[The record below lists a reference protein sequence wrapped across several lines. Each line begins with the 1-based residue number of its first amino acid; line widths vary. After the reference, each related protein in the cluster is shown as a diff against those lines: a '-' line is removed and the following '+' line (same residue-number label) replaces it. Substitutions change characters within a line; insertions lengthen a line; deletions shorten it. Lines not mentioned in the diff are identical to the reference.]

1 MEFIKRNKSK
11 MSYGIYFF
19 DLETTGLLKHN
30 GRIIEIACCKMIY
43 EPNGRF
49 YISETFEEFVNP
61 EIPIPSESTKIHG
74 ITNDRIKDKQK
85 IGIMLE
91 KFIQYCPEGSVL
103 IAHNGDNFDKIV
115 LEREFERAGMK
126 MPEYRF
132 ADTHKMAR
140 TILPYSP
147 SYSLQ
152 YLKEWFG
159 ITVTGPAHRALPDVL
174 VMIDV
179 YHKLRQDRPNTMM
192 IGMSEQ
198 YEIKTMPFGK
208 HKGTRLENLE
218 TEYIH
223 WMLYRSDMFKGGE
236 NPDLKKVLLKTL
248 KKKIRSNG
256 SKKRKRS
263 NSL

>member
-1 MEFIKRNKSK
+1 MKFIRRKMMSNMENA
-11 MSYGIYFF
+11 IYFF

-30 GRIIEIACCKMIY
+30 GRIIEIACCKMVY
-43 EPNGRF
+43 EPNGKF
-49 YISETFEEFVNP
+49 YSSGTFEEFVNP
-61 EIPIPSESTKIHG
+61 EIPIPPESTKIHG
-74 ITNDRIKDKQK
+74 ITDYRIKDKQK
-85 IGIMLE
+85 IGIMLQ
-91 KFIQYCPEGSVL
+91 KFVEYCPEGSVL

-115 LEREFERAGMK
+115 LEREFKRAGME

-147 SYSLQ
+147 RYSLQ
-152 YLKEWFG
+152 YLKQWFE
-159 ITVTGPAHRALPDVL
+159 ITVSGPAHRALPDVL

-179 YHKLRQDRPNTMM
+179 YHKLRQDRSNNMM

-208 HKGTRLENLE
+208 HKGVKLKILEKD
-218 TEYIH
+218 YIH

-236 NPDLKKVLLKTL
+236 NPDLKEVLLKTL
-248 KKKIRSNG
+248 KKKIRNNG
-256 SKKRKRS
+256 KKRKRS

>member
-1 MEFIKRNKSK
+1 MV
-11 MSYGIYFF
+11 
-19 DLETTGLLKHN
+19 
-30 GRIIEIACCKMIY
+30 Y
-43 EPNGRF
+43 EPNGKF
-49 YISETFEEFVNP
+49 YSSETFEEFVNP
-61 EIPIPSESTKIHG
+61 EIPIPPESTKIHG
-74 ITNDRIKDKQK
+74 ITDERVKDKPK
-85 IGIMLE
+85 IESMLQNFV
-91 KFIQYCPEGSVL
+91 KYCPEGSVL

-115 LEREFERAGMK
+115 LEREFKRAGME

-147 SYSLQ
+147 RYSLQ
-152 YLKEWFG
+152 YLKQWFE
-159 ITVTGPAHRALPDVL
+159 ITVSGPAHRALPDVL

-179 YHKLRQDRPNTMM
+179 YHKLRQNRSNNMM

-208 HKGTRLENLE
+208 HKGVKLKNLE
-218 TEYIH
+218 KDYIH

-236 NPDLKKVLLKTL
+236 NPDLKEVLLKTL
-248 KKKIRSNG
+248 KKKVRDNG
-256 SKKRKRS
+256 KKRKRS

>member
-1 MEFIKRNKSK
+1 MKFIRRKMMSNMENA
-11 MSYGIYFF
+11 IYFF

-30 GRIIEIACCKMIY
+30 GRIIEIACCKMVY
-43 EPNGRF
+43 EPNGKF
-49 YISETFEEFVNP
+49 YSSETFEEFVNP
-61 EIPIPSESTKIHG
+61 EIPIPPESTKIHG
-74 ITNDRIKDKQK
+74 ITDERVKDKPK
-85 IGIMLE
+85 IESMLQNFV
-91 KFIQYCPEGSVL
+91 KYCPEGSVL

-115 LEREFERAGMK
+115 LEREFKRAGME

-147 SYSLQ
+147 RYSLQ
-152 YLKEWFG
+152 YLKQWFE
-159 ITVTGPAHRALPDVL
+159 ITVSGPAHRALPDVL

-179 YHKLRQDRPNTMM
+179 YHKLRQNRSNNMM

-208 HKGTRLENLE
+208 HKGVKLKNLE
-218 TEYIH
+218 KDYIH

-236 NPDLKKVLLKTL
+236 NPDLKEVLLKTL
-248 KKKIRSNG
+248 KKKVRDNG
-256 SKKRKRS
+256 KKRKRS

>member
-1 MEFIKRNKSK
+1 MV
-11 MSYGIYFF
+11 
-19 DLETTGLLKHN
+19 
-30 GRIIEIACCKMIY
+30 Y
-43 EPNGRF
+43 EPNGKF
-49 YISETFEEFVNP
+49 YSSETFEEFVNP
-61 EIPIPSESTKIHG
+61 EIPIPPESTKIHG
-74 ITNDRIKDKQK
+74 IKDERVKDKPK
-85 IGIMLE
+85 IGSMLQNFV
-91 KFIQYCPEGSVL
+91 KYCPEGSVL

-115 LEREFERAGMK
+115 LEREFKRAGME

-147 SYSLQ
+147 RYSLQ
-152 YLKEWFG
+152 YLKQWFE
-159 ITVTGPAHRALPDVL
+159 ITVSGPAHRALPDVL

-179 YHKLRQDRPNTMM
+179 YHKLRQNRSNNMM

-208 HKGTRLENLE
+208 NKGIKLKNLE
-218 TEYIH
+218 KDYIH
-223 WMLYRSDMFKGGE
+223 WVLYKSDICKGGE

-248 KKKIRSNG
+248 KKKIRLDG

>member
-1 MEFIKRNKSK
+1 MNNS
-11 MSYGIYFF
+11 IYFF

-30 GRIIEIACCKMIY
+30 GRIIEIACSKVVY
-43 EPNGRF
+43 EQNGNS
-49 YISETFEEFVNP
+49 YTDETFEQFVNP
-61 EIPIPSESTKIHG
+61 EITIPPESTKIHG
-74 ITNDRIKDKQK
+74 ITDTRVANKQK
-85 IGIMLE
+85 IGEMLNE
-91 KFIQYCPEGSVL
+91 FVKFCPEGSVL
-103 IAHNGDNFDKIV
+103 IAHNGDNFDKII

-126 MPEYRF
+126 IPEYRF

-140 TILPYSP
+140 VILPYSP

-152 YLKEWFG
+152 YLKQWFE

-174 VMIDV
+174 VMIEV
-179 YHKLRQDRPNTMM
+179 YHKLRQNRSNNMM

-208 HKGTRLENLE
+208 YKGVKLEKLE
-218 TEYIH
+218 KDYIH

-236 NPDLKKVLLKTL
+236 NPDLKKVLLKNL
-248 KKKIRSNG
+248 KKQIRSN

>member
-1 MEFIKRNKSK
+1 M
-11 MSYGIYFF
+11 MSNMKHAIYFF

-30 GRIIEIACCKMIY
+30 GRIIEIACCKMVY
-43 EPNGRF
+43 EPNGKF
-49 YISETFEEFVNP
+49 YSSGTFEEFVNP
-61 EIPIPSESTKIHG
+61 EIPIPPESTKIHG
-74 ITNDRIKDKQK
+74 ITDDRIKDKQK
-85 IGIMLE
+85 IGTMLQ
-91 KFIQYCPEGSVL
+91 KFVKYCPKDSVL

-115 LEREFERAGMK
+115 LEREFERADMK

-147 SYSLQ
+147 RYSLQ
-152 YLKEWFG
+152 YLKQWFE

-174 VMIDV
+174 VMVDV
-179 YHKLRQDRPNTMM
+179 YHKLRQNRSNNMM

-208 HKGTRLENLE
+208 HKGIKLKNLE
-218 TEYIH
+218 KDYIH
-223 WMLYRSDMFKGGE
+223 WVLYKSDICKGGE

-248 KKKIRSNG
+248 KKKIRLVCN
-256 SKKRKRS
+256 KKRKRS